1 MLYLIAEKKRSV
13 ESQIFLSN
21 ELIKFT
27 DSFENISLGRKYGE
41 ILNMELESTKSK
53 NESLLATIESQIDEI
68 TELIV
73 ERDVFEQETK
83 IL

>member
-1 MLYLIAEKKRSV
+1 MLYLIGEKKRSV

-53 NESLLATIESQIDEI
+53 NESLLATIKSQIDEI

-73 ERDVFEQETK
+73 ERD
-83 IL
+83 